1 MASPFITFRLCPFVF
16 IAIFGYLSFSENK
29 NKVSIGYTQPC
40 TGLENESLENT
51 LNLSIEY

>member
-1 MASPFITFRLCPFVF
+1 MASPFITFRLCPFVY

-40 TGLENESLENT
+40 TALDWKMNP
-51 LNLSIEY
+51 